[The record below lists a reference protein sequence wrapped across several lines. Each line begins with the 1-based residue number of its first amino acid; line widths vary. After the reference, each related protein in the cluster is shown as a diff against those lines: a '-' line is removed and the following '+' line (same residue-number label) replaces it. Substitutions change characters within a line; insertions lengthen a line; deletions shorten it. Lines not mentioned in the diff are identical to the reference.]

1 MHGSSHGAYRS
12 SASSCS
18 CGTDLEDIENKMVSI
33 QKQRQEDRLLRL
45 EDRLEDNS
53 ISGISSSLYCAC
65 TLRVA
70 AILEDMA
77 DFFAY
82 LI

>member
-1 MHGSSHGAYRS
+1 MHGSSHGPYRS
-12 SASSCS
+12 SASLCS
-18 CGTDLEDIENKMVSI
+18 YGTDLEDIENKMVSI
-33 QKQRQEDRLLRL
+33 QKQRL

-77 DFFAY
+77 DFFVY

>member
-1 MHGSSHGAYRS
+1 MHGSSHGPYRS

-33 QKQRQEDRLLRL
+33 QKQRL

-77 DFFAY
+77 DFFVY